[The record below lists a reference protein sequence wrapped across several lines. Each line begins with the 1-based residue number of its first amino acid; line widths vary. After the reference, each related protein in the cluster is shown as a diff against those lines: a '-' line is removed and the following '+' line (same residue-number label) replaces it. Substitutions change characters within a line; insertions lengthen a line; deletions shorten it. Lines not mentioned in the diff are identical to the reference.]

1 MAWHYTISPLV
12 KCKLHVVRDF
22 DSFIYVSPRTS
33 CNSNSKPVLYD
44 KWEEHQSSWQTFHM
58 LFIWKLTW
66 KECSHDR
73 DHHTKMNYQLNI
85 SSLFSIFPTPD
96 SHLPYDTITV
106 SYVWSCLHI
115 DLISISSFGG
125 KNPCLTLYF
134 PPYHIQ
140 HGASAQP
147 LDCGCQGW

>member
-1 MAWHYTISPLV
+1 MWWGILTVSSMCPQEP
-12 KCKLHVVRDF
+12 HVILTQTR
-22 DSFIYVSPRTS
+22 SSMI
-33 CNSNSKPVLYD
+33 N
-44 KWEEHQSSWQTFHM
+44 EEHQSNWQTFHM

-73 DHHTKMNYQLNI
+73 DHHTKMNYQLKI
-85 SSLFSIFPTPD
+85 SSLFSQFSQHQIHIFLMIPLLFLMYD
-96 SHLPYDTITV
+96 PY
-106 SYVWSCLHI
+106 LHI

-147 LDCGCQGW
+147 LDCGWGW